1 MKAIN
6 KNNAITTG
14 TINIAHLPGLL
25 MPFDATCF
33 ICRRRSLLSDIF
45 PFFNT
50 QLERTGTNVSESRN
64 EAIIAKPTARE
75 RGINIDLG
83 TPVINR
89 AGTKTAK
96 MLSNIKNVGV
106 AISLQAS
113 KMALDFDF
121 PNSR

>member
-14 TINIAHLPGLL
+14 AINIVHLPGLSML
-25 MPFDATCF
+25 FDKTCF
-33 ICRRRSLLSDIF
+33 TFQRRSLLSAMF
-45 PFFNT
+45 SFFNT

-83 TPVINR
+83 TPVINK

-113 KMALDFDF
+113 KIALDRDF